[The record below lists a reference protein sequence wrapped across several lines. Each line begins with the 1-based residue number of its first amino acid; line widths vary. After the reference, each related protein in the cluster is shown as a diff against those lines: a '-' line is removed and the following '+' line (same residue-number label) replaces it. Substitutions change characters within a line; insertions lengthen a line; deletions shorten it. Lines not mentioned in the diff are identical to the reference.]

1 MENIRSAI
9 GQLEKIRK
17 VPQFLYFESI
27 GLRGSYTVRH
37 EVLKFTAFAKGI
49 KEIDFI
55 LNSGGGS
62 PHDAYRIIR
71 VLRNAFETV
80 NIIVPYWAKS
90 AATLLALGGNRIVM
104 DEMGELGPLD
114 VQIHKLRE
122 DSPDY
127 AKESALI
134 DEHSLRLI
142 EIRSKVLFEAMFE
155 DMYASKSIPINRNEL
170 AKMLLDY
177 ISEFYRPLLN
187 QINPYKLGD
196 NKRKLDIAEQY
207 ARRIFRLFNPQIARD
222 RIDYLIDYMIN
233 GCPDHEY
240 ALDYELISQL
250 LPIVER
256 STCYG
261 KEYSTRLSQLAD
273 LLIQA
278 NGDISYIGFVL
289 QEKEK
294 KEKEAPKSK
303 TLRPEPKTRRKA
315 S

>member
-1 MENIRSAI
+1 MEEIRSAI
-9 GQLEKIRK
+9 AQLEKIRK
-17 VPQFLYFESI
+17 VPQFLYCESI
-27 GLRGSYTVRH
+27 GLRGCYIVRH
-37 EVLKFTAFAKGI
+37 EILKFVALFKGV
-49 KEIDFI
+49 KEVDII

-80 NIIVPYWAKS
+80 NVIVPYWAKS
-90 AATLLALGGNRIVM
+90 AATLLALGGSRIIM

-142 EIRSKVLFEAMFE
+142 EMRSKVLFEVMFE
-155 DMYASKSIPINRNEL
+155 DMYASKSIPINRNDL
-170 AKMLLDY
+170 AKMLLEY
-177 ISEFYRPLLN
+177 ICTFYRPLLN

-207 ARRIFRLFNPQIARD
+207 ARRIFRQYNPQIPAD

-240 ALDYELISQL
+240 ALDYELVSQL
-250 LPIVER
+250 LPMVER
-256 STCYG
+256 STYFG
-261 KEYSTRLSQLAD
+261 KEYATNLSKLAD
-273 LLIQA
+273 LLIQGS
-278 NGDISYIGFVL
+278 GDISFVGFVF
-289 QEKEK
+289 QEK
-294 KEKEAPKSK
+294 KEEEPAKSK
-303 TLRPEPKTRRKA
+303 TLRPKSRSRRKA
-315 S
+315 G